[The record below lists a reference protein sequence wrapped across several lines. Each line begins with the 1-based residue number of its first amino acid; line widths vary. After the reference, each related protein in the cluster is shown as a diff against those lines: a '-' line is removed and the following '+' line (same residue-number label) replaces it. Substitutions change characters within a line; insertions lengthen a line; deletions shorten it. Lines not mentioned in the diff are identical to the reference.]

1 MEKINVKY
9 DNNHNAILEFV
20 MDTKEGKFTKDKP
33 EIVDFTFQRLD
44 IQEQNE
50 NIEYDEYQDNSYLF
64 GITS

>member
-1 MEKINVKY
+1 MKKINVKY

-20 MDTKEGKFTKDKP
+20 KDTKEGKYSKDKP
-33 EIVDFTFQRLD
+33 EIVDFTYQRLD

-50 NIEYDEYQDNSYLF
+50 AIENEEYQDNSYLF